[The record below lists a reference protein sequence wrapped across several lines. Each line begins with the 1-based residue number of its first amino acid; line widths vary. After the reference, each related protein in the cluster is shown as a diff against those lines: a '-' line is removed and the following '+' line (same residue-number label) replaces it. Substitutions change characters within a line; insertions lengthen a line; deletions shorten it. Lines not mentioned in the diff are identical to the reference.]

1 MSDPVFLR
9 SMMSGS
15 IYAEQMNSAQLQGQQ
30 SAKERATRV
39 RQEAIKDEQ
48 AMIKGLED
56 SVQIDIREREG
67 QRQQA
72 RQDLAAFDE
81 HNTAEDSGDQEA
93 SEYGGTFGRIDLTA

>member
-1 MSDPVFLR
+1 MSDPIFLR
-9 SMMSGS
+9 SMLSGS
-15 IYAEQMNSAQLQGQQ
+15 VYAEQMNSAQIQGQQ

-56 SVQIDIREREG
+56 AVEIDIREREG

-72 RQDLAAFDE
+72 QQDLAAFDE
-81 HNTAEDSGDQEA
+81 RNTAEDP
-93 SEYGGTFGRIDLTA
+93 GGEESPEERRAGHIDLTA